1 MVGVRIPYG
10 VPYIEMHIM
19 CISFFY
25 NVSVNE
31 AHYFREAKVVIEKI
45 YGMGEYMI
53 SLLYS

>member
-45 YGMGEYMI
+45 YGMWKCMI
-53 SLLYS
+53 S